1 MAPTDFETALQRTS
15 EVEIT
20 TIGRVSGRKI
30 TCPVWFVREGGSVYL
45 LPVTGS
51 ESQWY
56 RNLEHSPEVRL
67 AADGAGYRTTA
78 HLITEAGQVDHVV
91 DGFRGRYGTTDVA
104 NYYPHPDVA
113 VEVPLA

>member
-1 MAPTDFETALQRTS
+1 MAPTEFEAALRRTS

-30 TCPVWFVREGGSVYL
+30 TCPVWFVRDGDSLYL
-45 LPVTGS
+45 LPVAGS

-56 RNLEHSPEVRL
+56 RNLEHSPQVGL
-67 AADGAGYRTTA
+67 AADGSGYRTTA
-78 HLITEAGQVDHVV
+78 HLITEAGRVGQVL

-104 NYYPHPDVA
+104 NYYPHQDVA